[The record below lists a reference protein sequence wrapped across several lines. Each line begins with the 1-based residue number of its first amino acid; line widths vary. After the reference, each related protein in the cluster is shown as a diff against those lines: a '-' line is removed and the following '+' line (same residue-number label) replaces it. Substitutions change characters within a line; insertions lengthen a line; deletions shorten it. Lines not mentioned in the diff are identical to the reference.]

1 MQREKS
7 EKEKYFMVKQVES
20 KKKKIKLIES
30 RMGVAEGWKIRGKG
44 EMLVK
49 GYRLSS
55 DEKRSEDL
63 MYSLVTIV
71 NSTVLYS

>member
-1 MQREKS
+1 
-7 EKEKYFMVKQVES
+7 
-20 KKKKIKLIES
+20 
-30 RMGVAEGWKIRGKG
+30 MGVAEGWKIRGKG